1 MGDGRTALV
10 FADVTTLLSRGDYGA
25 EQTRAVADH
34 DFEEAKMHLTEN
46 KNLLLN
52 NNKTQNLVCT
62 LGRHRMPNK
71 ETSSVRLLGFEL
83 DGRLMSWKAHIGSP
97 VCRRLSW
104 FTYMIKK
111 LKTFVREDHTFLLT
125 RYL

>member
-1 MGDGRTALV
+1 M
-10 FADVTTLLSRGDYGA
+10 FADVTTLLSRGDYGP

-34 DFEEAKMHLTEN
+34 DFEEAKIRFTEN

-97 VCRRLSW
+97 VCRRLSR

-111 LKTFVREDHTFLLT
+111 LKTFVREDYTFLLT

>member
-1 MGDGRTALV
+1 MQDADGWTALL
-10 FADVTTLLSRGDYGA
+10 FGDVTTLLSRGNYGA

-34 DFEEAKMHLTEN
+34 DYKEAKIRFTE
-46 KNLLLN
+46 KNDLLL

-62 LGRHRMPNK
+62 LGRHRKQIK

-97 VCRRLSW
+97 VCRRLTR
-104 FTYMIKK
+104 FIYLIKK
-111 LKTFVREDHTFLLT
+111 LKTFVR
-125 RYL
+125 